1 MNQIPNIRDVERAF
15 GVTWGE
21 LVGLEPR
28 LNEVLWQARAA
39 GAGCRCREDIHRVFA
54 PLRDA
59 LTELVG
65 FMGRH
70 RDHPVLGSV
79 GAYEVAYWRL
89 HDAVAQ
95 PLILAPGAA
104 CGACDTAAEME
115 PDAAPWSVS
124 LSRPLRLSLYAL
136 GLGDKL

>member
-1 MNQIPNIRDVERAF
+1 MNLFPTAHELERSH

-21 LVGLEPR
+21 LAELEPR
-28 LNEVLWQARAA
+28 LHELLWKARAA

-89 HDAVAQ
+89 HDAVAGLL
-95 PLILAPGAA
+95 PRPADVLPAEEIIVEAYAEETCASGA
-104 CGACDTAAEME
+104 
-115 PDAAPWSVS
+115 WQ
-124 LSRPLRLSLYAL
+124 
-136 GLGDKL
+136 

>member
-1 MNQIPNIRDVERAF
+1 MNLFPTAHDLERSH

-21 LVGLEPR
+21 LAELEPR
-28 LNEVLWQARAA
+28 LHELLWKARAA
-39 GAGCRCREDIHRVFA
+39 GAGCRCREDMHRVFA

-89 HDAVAQ
+89 RDAVAQ

-115 PDAAPWSVS
+115 PDAAPWSVG
-124 LSRPLRLSLYAL
+124 LSRLRRLSLYAL
-136 GLGDKL
+136 GLGDKR